1 MKVPQY
7 TAYKMKAPQYT
18 VLELIERL
26 QEEHAKL
33 GNHPSVG
40 VKFSTSAEEV
50 KAHVPV
56 NRPPYIV
63 IPLSHE

>member
-1 MKVPQY
+1 MKLPQY
-7 TAYKMKAPQYT
+7 AAYKMKPLEYT
-18 VLELIERL
+18 ALELIERI

-40 VKFSTSAEEV
+40 VKFSTSADEV
-50 KAHVPV
+50 KAHIPATS
-56 NRPPYIV
+56 PPFIV

>member
-1 MKVPQY
+1 MKLPRY
-7 TAYKMKAPQYT
+7 AAYKMKPLEYT
-18 VLELIERL
+18 ALGLIERI

-63 IPLSHE
+63 IPLSHP